1 MSPNPTVASTVAPQ
15 YHPTIYCSIS
25 DVMLRSFPSTHVIS
39 VPCNFYTL
47 LKLVKTSES
56 ACKSKNILKNKLA
69 IDKMIYASVEMEIIF
84 SSFLL
89 SSFKGLRTET
99 VEILKITKSGTY
111 SSKGVIC
118 SISAPT
124 ITKS

>member
-1 MSPNPTVASTVAPQ
+1 M
-15 YHPTIYCSIS
+15 
-25 DVMLRSFPSTHVIS
+25 
-39 VPCNFYTL
+39 
-47 LKLVKTSES
+47 KTSES